1 MSGKM
6 PIDSNIFQRAGDL
19 SVISVMCSEMK
30 IPARP
35 KCERESI
42 MKMMNGIKTVAAA
55 SLIIVA
61 AAAPALAVSEDA
73 GGGRWS
79 HAVGGDYV
87 YSNYY
92 HKDNYHASSVEGKY
106 WAKSGCTKEK
116 LWSKASAEKALTV
129 SKAYYDPAC

>member
-1 MSGKM
+1 M
-6 PIDSNIFQRAGDL
+6 PVVHPRINMPVVSQ
-19 SVISVMCSEMK
+19 MK
-30 IPARP
+30 
-35 KCERESI
+35 ESI
-42 MKMMNGIKTVAAA
+42 MNMRNGLKVAAA
-55 SLIIVA
+55 AGAIIVA
-61 AAAPALAVSEDA
+61 AAAPALAVTEDA

-92 HKDNYHASSVEGKY
+92 HKDNYHASSVEGRY

-116 LWSKASAEKALTV
+116 VWSKASAEKAYTV